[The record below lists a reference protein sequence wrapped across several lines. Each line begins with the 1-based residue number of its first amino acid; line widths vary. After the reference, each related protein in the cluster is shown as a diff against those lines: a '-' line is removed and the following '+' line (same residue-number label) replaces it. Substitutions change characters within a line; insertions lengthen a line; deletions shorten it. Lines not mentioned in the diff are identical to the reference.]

1 VISRDGED
9 GRRIGV
15 ERLVELAVIVVLF
28 AVEIDHVADVEQKG
42 RRRSCGVVRHQVR
55 HLDLAG
61 KFILARSAAVADDI
75 ESDARSGS
83 AADIARRR
91 GADDRRQIHAWINM
105 RRRHDAASLPQA
117 LRLHERGLVGVRV
130 VIGNVLAGRI
140 VRIEVGEHIAF
151 CVRRAGRFCAG
162 QGRSGGRC
170 RRAGRHRTCPRL
182 VLGARL
188 RIATACGH
196 RSVPAWK
203 RRHDCSADRVRGF
216 VDFLD
221 FRDGR
226 IAFFVGACRLRLE
239 LDEKTFGAGGE
250 QKDNSAILFGA
261 IFDVVR
267 LAVEEV

>member
-1 VISRDGED
+1 
-9 GRRIGV
+9 
-15 ERLVELAVIVVLF
+15 
-28 AVEIDHVADVEQKG
+28 
-42 RRRSCGVVRHQVR
+42 
-55 HLDLAG
+55 
-61 KFILARSAAVADDI
+61 
-75 ESDARSGS
+75 
-83 AADIARRR
+83 
-91 GADDRRQIHAWINM
+91 M

-162 QGRSGGRC
+162 RGRSGGRC
-170 RRAGRHRTCPRL
+170 RRAGRRRTCPCL

-196 RSVPAWK
+196 RSAPAWK

-216 VDFLD
+216 VDCLD

-239 LDEKTFGAGGE
+239 FDEKAFGAGGE
-250 QKDNSAILFGA
+250 QKDNSAILVGA

-267 LAVEEV
+267 LAVDEVQRALIHVNVLDAGEAGRDRALGACIDRVTGAEHGHRRVGTCAALGPWRIPPPNRPTPPAIR